1 MNDVKNRIKETLN
14 ELKQERD
21 ELKVKLR
28 LAKMQAGDEWE
39 KREDQL
45 EKLEAKTKELGNAA
59 SDASQ
64 GIGAAAKLLA
74 EEIADGFSKIRK
86 HL

>member
-1 MNDVKNRIKETLN
+1 MNDVRNRIKEMLN
-14 ELKQERD
+14 ELQQERD

-39 KREDQL
+39 KLEDQL
-45 EKLEAKTKELGNAA
+45 EKLEAKSKELGSAA

-64 GIGAAAKLLA
+64 DIGAAAKLLA
-74 EEIADGFSKIRK
+74 EEIANGFNKIRK